1 MDKCFFYCVIY
12 YLLINIEGK
21 GWVLEKNLYMY
32 WYNEDNYFFFGV
44 DYLVYIGLKVWLKV
58 RGVILILKVF
68 NYNKKLFKLLMY
80 KKVYYINYVNN
91 NVNY

>member
-1 MDKCFFYCVIY
+1 MYCDKDFRFFFLISFFKKCKKFLGSIFGYMDKCFFYCVIY

-44 DYLVYIGLKVWLKV
+44 DYLV
-58 RGVILILKVF
+58 
-68 NYNKKLFKLLMY
+68 
-80 KKVYYINYVNN
+80 
-91 NVNY
+91 